1 MNMRSRVGSFLR
13 AVTLACVSWCLF
25 VPTTGFAQVSP
36 AKKQPDEVLNA
47 SVLSPVTQTFGGLTF
62 GVGIALSEN
71 LQAQHRI
78 TSATVVNGVVR
89 VTQTNDA
96 SAGIILES
104 HYFFVPNRTLF
115 GIPRGDWGHGPFVAI
130 EASSGGNNVLTA
142 FALGWMIGLRQPTWN
157 LTTHEATYTSMASWN
172 LGIGLRIDP
181 SVQVLG
187 DGITA
192 NAPLPPG
199 ESSTPVRLKTT
210 QGYGLILVSSFSF

>member
-1 MNMRSRVGSFLR
+1 
-13 AVTLACVSWCLF
+13 
-25 VPTTGFAQVSP
+25 
-36 AKKQPDEVLNA
+36 
-47 SVLSPVTQTFGGLTF
+47 
-62 GVGIALSEN
+62 
-71 LQAQHRI
+71 
-78 TSATVVNGVVR
+78 
-89 VTQTNDA
+89 
-96 SAGIILES
+96 
-104 HYFFVPNRTLF
+104 
-115 GIPRGDWGHGPFVAI
+115 VAI